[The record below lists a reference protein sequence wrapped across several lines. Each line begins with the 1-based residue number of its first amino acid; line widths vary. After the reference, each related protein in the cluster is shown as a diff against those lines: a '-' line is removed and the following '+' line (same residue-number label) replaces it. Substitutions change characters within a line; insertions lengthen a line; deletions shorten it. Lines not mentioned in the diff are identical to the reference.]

1 MQSSWIDKFTRGFFW
16 FGFCVFLAA
25 SIPHIAAY
33 YRHFD
38 PNATGWADTAAWV
51 IGYLIAIVI
60 DVTDVLVSIAVLKEI
75 NRGTK
80 KRHLLGYWA
89 FIVFVMALSWFIN
102 WQYDIVYG
110 TQAFARADS
119 QQIFGI
125 LIGSVNPII
134 GSAFQMLLLVYTAM
148 AHKFAE
154 RPVKKTAEQLRL
166 EADEL
171 EQVAMQQARIDAV
184 KKMQNDYKVGGLI
197 DSLGQA
203 KERAKTLF
211 SNGQNQ
217 AIEPTKIE
225 AKDEP
230 EAEVGDEQNE
240 FKTEV
245 YDQHNE
251 FKNDASDESNDQPK
265 QEVPDPNSGE
275 FVVIHENILSVL
287 KNYPKIEA
295 LLSTG
300 RPTFTL
306 EEVSLATGYGVKLLA
321 NRIAK
326 GELKRPSR
334 SDKRIFKASLLQW
347 LKTAPAVRQNDRNT
361 GKIVAFKASQDE
373 ENLELVNSRQ

>member
-1 MQSSWIDKFTRGFFW
+1 MQTTWIDKFTRSFFW
-16 FGFCVFLAA
+16 FGFCVFLSA

-38 PNATGWADTAAWV
+38 PNATGFTDIADWV

-60 DVTDVLVSIAVLKEI
+60 DVTDVLVSIAVLKEM

-89 FIVFVMALSWFIN
+89 FILFVMALSWFVN
-102 WQYDIVYG
+102 WQYNIVYS

-119 QQIFGI
+119 QQLFNVS
-125 LIGSVNPII
+125 IGSVNPII
-134 GSAFQMLLLVYTAM
+134 GSAFQMLLVVYTAM

-154 RPVKKTAEQLRL
+154 KPVKKTAEQLRQ

-171 EQVAMQQARIDAV
+171 EQIAMQQARIDAV
-184 KKMQNDYKVGGLI
+184 KKMQNDNRVGGI
-197 DSLGQA
+197 FDSLGQA

-211 SNGQNQ
+211 NNSQNQ
-217 AIEPTKIE
+217 AVEPAAI
-225 AKDEP
+225 AVIDVKDEP
-230 EAEVGDEQNE
+230 
-240 FKTEV
+240 KTEV
-245 YDQHNE
+245 CDEPNE
-251 FKNDASDESNDQPK
+251 FKNYAIEEPK
-265 QEVPDPNSGE
+265 QEVHEPNSGE
-275 FVVIHENILSVL
+275 FVAIHENILSVL
-287 KNYPKIEA
+287 KTYPKIEM

-306 EEVSLATGYGVKLLA
+306 EEVNLATGHGVKLLA

-326 GELKRPSR
+326 GELKHPPRN
-334 SDKRIFKASLLQW
+334 DKRVTKESLLQW

-361 GKIVAFKASQDE
+361 GKIVAFKASQSE
-373 ENLELVNSRQ
+373 EREVVNSGHQ

>member
-25 SIPHIAAY
+25 SIPHIASY

-38 PNATGWADTAAWV
+38 PNTTGLADTTDWV

-110 TQAFARADS
+110 TQAFARADG
-119 QQIFGI
+119 QQIFGV
-125 LIGSVNPII
+125 LVGSVNPII

-154 RPVKKTAEQLRL
+154 KPVQKTAEQLRQ

-184 KKMQNDYKVGGLI
+184 KKMQNDNKVGGLI

-211 SNGQNQ
+211 SNNQNQ
-217 AIEPTKIE
+217 AIESTKTE

-230 EAEVGDEQNE
+230 EAGVRDEQNE

-251 FKNDASDESNDQPK
+251 SKNSGSNELHDQPE
-265 QEVPDPNSGE
+265 QEVPDPHSGE
-275 FVVIHENILSVL
+275 FVAIHENILSVL
-287 KNYPKIEA
+287 KSYPKIEA

-306 EEVSLATGYGVKLLA
+306 EEVSSATGYGVKLLA
-321 NRIAK
+321 NRIAR
-326 GELKRPSR
+326 GELRHPAR
-334 SDKRIFKASLLQW
+334 NDKRIFKESLLQW
-347 LKTAPAVRQNDRNT
+347 LKTAPAVRQNARNT
-361 GKIVAFKASQDE
+361 DKIVAFKANQGE
-373 ENLELVNSRQ
+373 EREMVNSGHQ